1 MHTTSNF
8 ARRAFGVVLT
18 SLALVACST
27 DTLLNVNN
35 PDVIEPGKLETAQG
49 ATTLYAG
56 TLSDFANAHDGS
68 SDVAPLGLFGGVVMT
83 SGLFTDEFRF
93 GGTPPEVRQLDL
105 TDVTKENSFFRNTYL
120 AMHQVREGAERAA
133 RTLEATGNGVAD
145 KRRGEM
151 YAVSGLIVNLLGELF
166 CEGMPFSTTAGGTV
180 EYGTPLSSAETFALA
195 VTKFDKATTDAA
207 GDAAVT
213 NLAAVGRGRAML
225 NAGQFAEAAQ
235 AVAGVPTAFVYVTNH
250 GDAPL
255 RVQNLMKGFIF
266 DFDYLSVSD
275 HEGTNG
281 YDYATANDPR
291 VVTNFAGPSRFDGE
305 TPHYQLLIYNSFAAP
320 VKVATG
326 VEARLIEAEAALHAG
341 DAATWKAKLDAAR
354 AFFNMGPVTDP
365 GTADARVDLMFRER
379 AFSLFATGHRLGD
392 MRRLVKQYGR
402 AANTV
407 YPIGPY
413 HKDNLIRGADRSFVI
428 PASEENNPNFVST
441 GCSKTTP

>member
-18 SLALVACST
+18 SLALVACS
-27 DTLLNVNN
+27 DELLDVEN
-35 PDVIEPGKLETAQG
+35 PDVIEPDKLETAQG

-56 TLSDFANAHDGS
+56 ALADLANAHDGS
-68 SDVAPLGLFGGVVMT
+68 SDGALGLFGGVVMT

-105 TDVTKENSFFRNTYL
+105 TDVTKENSFFRTTYL

-133 RTLEATGNGVAD
+133 RTLDATGDGAPD
-145 KRRGEM
+145 KRKGEM
-151 YAVSGLIVNLLGELF
+151 YAVSGLIINLLGELF
-166 CEGMPFSTTAGGTV
+166 CEGVPISSTASGTI
-180 EYGTPLSSAETFALA
+180 EYGSPLSKAEIFALA
-195 VTKFDKATTDAA
+195 AEKFTTAASEAA
-207 GDAAVT
+207 GDAAIT
-213 NLAAVGRGRAML
+213 NLAAVGQGRALL
-225 NAGQFAEAAQ
+225 NAGQFAAAAQ
-235 AVAGVPTAFVYVTNH
+235 AVAGVPTAFEYVTNH

-275 HEGTNG
+275 GEGSNG
-281 YDYATANDPR
+281 LNFATANDPR
-291 VVTNFAGPSRFDGE
+291 VVTNFAGPSRFDDE

-320 VKVATG
+320 VIVASG
-326 VEARLIEAEAALHAG
+326 VEARLIEAEAALQAG
-341 DAATWKAKLDAAR
+341 DFATWKSKLDAAR
-354 AFFNMGPVTDP
+354 AHFGMGPVTDP
-365 GTADARVDLMFRER
+365 GDAAGRVDLMFRER

-392 MRRLVKQYGR
+392 LRRLVSQYGR

-413 HKDNLIRGADRSFVI
+413 HKDNLTRGADRSFVI
-428 PASEENNPNFVST
+428 PASEENNPNFSST